1 MQPLLTYQQ
10 RQQHFEQEAL
20 RWHKQYNAVS
30 WIRVLVFLA
39 GVAGTI
45 ILYQYA
51 AAAII
56 IIGYA
61 LLCLGIFLYFM
72 KKHNHIAYTRD
83 QYRYLTSI
91 NQDEVNRLAGK
102 HYPQEN
108 GQVHAEA
115 THPYATDLDLFGRS
129 SLFTL
134 LNRTT
139 TWGGNLMLA
148 TWLKHKAT
156 GEHIRQRQQAVK
168 ELAAHL
174 DWQQHFQA
182 TGMHTK
188 AATTDLD
195 MLLQWIQTKPRI
207 KPRKALVAL
216 IYIMP
221 VLTLTAIGLAIF
233 TEITYHLPALFILI
247 NWAIL
252 GLTFKDVKDASE
264 QTAKSAHILKI
275 YADLLKIIEGNTFTS
290 AAMQQ
295 LKESLRYPHS
305 TASAKIK
312 QLSSLLYNLEARQ
325 NVYFYM
331 VVSSTTLWD
340 LFFLLRLESWKEQ
353 VTADIQKWLNT
364 VSEAETLN
372 SLAGYYH
379 ANPEYVMPVISTDN
393 LHLEARD
400 MAHPL
405 IVKGKGISNSISLKG
420 RGKTIVVTGSNM
432 SGKSTFLRTVGINA
446 VLAMAGAPVC
456 SRYFAVSLC
465 QIFTSMRTQDS
476 LEESTSSFYAELKRL
491 KQLIDSL
498 PAEKPILYLLDEIL
512 KGTNSHDRHLG
523 AQALIRQLHKHN
535 ATGFISTHDLA
546 LGEMADE
553 LPGSVMNYSFNSEI
567 VDDKLYF
574 DYKLR
579 QGVCQ
584 SFNASKLMQQIGIE
598 MGE

>member
-1 MQPLLTYQQ
+1 
-10 RQQHFEQEAL
+10 
-20 RWHKQYNAVS
+20 
-30 WIRVLVFLA
+30 
-39 GVAGTI
+39 VAGTI

-51 AAAII
+51 VSGIFI
-56 IIGYA
+56 LGYA
-61 LLCLGIFLYFM
+61 LLSLGIFLFFM
-72 KKHNHIAYTRD
+72 KKHNRIAYTRD
-83 QYRYLTSI
+83 QYRYLTTI
-91 NQDEVNRLAGK
+91 NGDEINRLQGK
-102 HYPQEN
+102 HYPDDT
-108 GQVHAEA
+108 GMVHAQA
-115 THPYATDLDLFGRS
+115 AHPYVTDLDIFGRS

-148 TWLKHKAT
+148 HWLKQKA
-156 GEHIRQRQQAVK
+156 GMEQIHQRQQAVK
-168 ELAAHL
+168 ELAANL
-174 DWQQHFQA
+174 DWQQQFQA
-182 TGMHTK
+182 SGMHTK
-188 AATTDLD
+188 AASTDLET
-195 MLLQWIQTKPRI
+195 LLQWIEAKPVL
-207 KPRKALVAL
+207 KPRKWLVAL

-221 VLTLTAIGLAIF
+221 ILTLTAIGLAIF
-233 TEITYHLPALFILI
+233 TEVTYHLPALFILI
-247 NWAIL
+247 NWTIL

-275 YADLLKIIEGNTFTS
+275 YADLLKIIETSTFTS
-290 AAMQQ
+290 VAVQKLREQ
-295 LKESLRYPHS
+295 LKYPHG

-325 NVYFYM
+325 NAYFYM

-340 LFFLLRLESWKEQ
+340 LFFLLRLETWKEQ
-353 VTADIQKWLNT
+353 VTADIQKWLDT

-379 ANPEYVMPVISTDN
+379 ANPDYIMPVISAGE
-393 LHLEARD
+393 LYLEAQA

-405 IVKGKGISNSISLKG
+405 IVKGKGVSNSVTLQG
-420 RGKTIVVTGSNM
+420 MGKTIVITGSNM

-456 SRYFAVSLC
+456 AKYFAVSLC
-465 QIFTSMRTQDS
+465 QVFTSMRTQDS

-498 PAEKPILYLLDEIL
+498 PAEQPILYLLDEIL

-553 LPGSVMNYSFNSEI
+553 LPGSVFNYSFNSEI

-574 DYKLR
+574 DYTLR
-579 QGVCQ
+579 EGVCK

-598 MGE
+598 MA